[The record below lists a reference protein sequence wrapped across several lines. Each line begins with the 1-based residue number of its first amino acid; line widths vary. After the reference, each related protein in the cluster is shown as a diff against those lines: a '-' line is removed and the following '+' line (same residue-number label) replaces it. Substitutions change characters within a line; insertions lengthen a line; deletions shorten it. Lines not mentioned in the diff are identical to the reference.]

1 MADEPGSRKQALRDV
16 FTRTAGTYRDIR
28 YFETFG
34 RRLVDAAGLS
44 IGDAVLDVAC
54 GRGAVLFPAA
64 EAVGESGSVVGI
76 DLAEGMARETQ
87 REIELRGVKNATAR
101 AMDAERLE
109 FADASFDA
117 VLCGFSLQFFP
128 DLSRT
133 LAEFMRV
140 LKPGGSIAVSTW
152 GDDDP
157 AWGWFD
163 GLRKKY
169 GAVMR
174 LASQSLDTAE
184 KLTEILKTAKW
195 DHVEVTESTLNEVF
209 TDEEEWWNVEWSIS
223 GRAALERLAPEQ
235 LEALKRE
242 AFSAA
247 QTQRTD
253 EGLLYV
259 LRAFIGVATKP
270 A

>member
-1 MADEPGSRKQALRDV
+1 MVDEPNSKKQALRDV

-34 RRLVDAAGLS
+34 RRLVDAAALS

-64 EAVGESGSVVGI
+64 EAVGDGGSVVGM

-87 REIELRGVKNATAR
+87 REIDRRGLKNATAR

-128 DLSRT
+128 DLPRA
-133 LAEFMRV
+133 LNEFMRV
-140 LKPGGSIAVSTW
+140 LKPGGTIAVSTW
-152 GDDDP
+152 GDDDA
-157 AWGWFD
+157 AWAWFD
-163 GLRKKY
+163 DLRKKY
-169 GAVMR
+169 GAALR
-174 LASQSLDTAE
+174 LASHSLDTPE
-184 KLTEILKTAKW
+184 KLTEALRSAKF
-195 DHVEVTESTLNEVF
+195 DRVDVTTSTLNEVF
-209 TDEEEWWNVEWSIS
+209 ADEEEWWNVEWSIS
-223 GRAALERLAPEQ
+223 GRAALERLAPER
-235 LEALKRE
+235 LAALKE
-242 AFSAA
+242 DAFAA
-247 QTQRTD
+247 ARNHRTG
-253 EGLLYV
+253 EGLPYI
-259 LRAFIGVATKP
+259 LRAFIGVVTKP